1 MHPYGDVSHCRYQ
14 VPLSSP
20 SLDMETLLLAVYFL
34 VVLYVLY
41 QMALSLEDKL
51 EDKVDIFIE
60 ENTLGEQTQAQLE
73 QQRDNPLARRITARV
88 RNMNFSKDKKV
99 KRPVLSLIFDADKEQ
114 VISPEMRLSQK
125 ELGMSEKVMQELM
138 LPKIILR
145 IAPTNEQVLK
155 KIMFLS
161 VSVIND
167 TSDVQVYINWD
178 RSSLEMFGQGNRV
191 VRATPNVPVDLS
203 QSQVSTVINPGMTVS
218 CNITT
223 EQKYFRNTETSLVRE
238 TPQPLVDL
246 KEKIE
251 MSRLTDPKSGEENVQ
266 KLYSLDLMVG
276 MKYRTKSDY
285 EMISL
290 LVPFIFKMKIK
301 IDQPAFPPARWLLR
315 HFGKRRPPSQGNWFW
330 GSSRLEGSRLED
342 RK

>member
-1 MHPYGDVSHCRYQ
+1 
-14 VPLSSP
+14 LSSP

-60 ENTLGEQTQAQLE
+60 ENTLVEQTKAQLE
-73 QQRDNPLARRITARV
+73 QQKDNPLARRITARI
-88 RNMNFSKDKKV
+88 RNMSDISFGKEKKV
-99 KRPVLSLIFDADKEQ
+99 KRPVLSLIFDADQ
-114 VISPEMRLSQK
+114 DQDIPLEMRLSQK
-125 ELGMSEKVMQELM
+125 ESGMSDEVMQELM
-138 LPKIILR
+138 HPKIILR
-145 IAPTNEQVLK
+145 IAPTNEQILK

-161 VSVIND
+161 VSVTND

-178 RSSLEMFGQGNRV
+178 RSSLEMSGQGNRV
-191 VRATPNVPVDLS
+191 VRSTPNVPVDLS

-238 TPQPLVDL
+238 NPQPLVDL
-246 KEKIE
+246 KEKVE
-251 MSRLTDPKSGEENVQ
+251 MSRLTDPKSGKENIQ

-301 IDQPAFPPARWLLR
+301 VDQPAFPPVRWWLR
-315 HFGKRRPPSQGNWFW
+315 HFGRRRPPSQGNWFW
-330 GSSRLEGSRLED
+330 GSSRFED